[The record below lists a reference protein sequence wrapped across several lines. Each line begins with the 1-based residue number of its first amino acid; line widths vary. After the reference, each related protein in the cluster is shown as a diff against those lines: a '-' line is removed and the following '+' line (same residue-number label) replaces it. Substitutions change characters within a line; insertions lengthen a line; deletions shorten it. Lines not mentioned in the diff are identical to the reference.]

1 MRNDNEEIVLDDDD
15 DEDEEAKEVVE
26 DGTKITDTEGQS
38 SVREETE
45 KQKHL
50 QAVQSSPVASSTPG
64 QLLAS
69 EKAVTVDA
77 TKPSVLLRPKN
88 INDLLETKDLA
99 ATSSETSS
107 NGVGSG
113 QTTVSPATAAMAKHS
128 VNLSSVS
135 HPDYSL
141 LPTKM
146 TCR

>member
-26 DGTKITDTEGQS
+26 DGTEITDTEGQS

-45 KQKHL
+45 KQKRL
-50 QAVQSSPVASSTPG
+50 QAVESSPVASSTPG
-64 QLLAS
+64 HLLAS

-88 INDLLETKDLA
+88 INDLLETKDLV

-107 NGVGSG
+107 NGVGNG